1 MWGYKEHLDNLGIS
15 VLIVTFESRHFASAY
30 RQETSITWPIVIDE
44 SRRLYKRYQMHKAS
58 FWDLWGPRTWWAY
71 FKQLLKGKLPKK
83 TTGDIHQRGGDV
95 LIDQF
100 GEIKLHHVGTGPA
113 DSPSVEAIINIINN
127 SGNIGTRGGKQ

>member
-1 MWGYKEHLDNLGIS
+1 M
-15 VLIVTFESRHFASAY
+15 LIVTFESRFSASDY
-30 RQETSITWPIVIDE
+30 TQEMVAAWPIVIDE
-44 SRRLYKRYQMHKAS
+44 SRHLYKRYQMHKAS

-71 FKQLLKGKLPKK
+71 FKQVSKGKFPKR

-113 DSPSVEAIINIINN
+113 DRPSVQSIIDIINN
-127 SGNIGTRGGKQ
+127 PGNLRAQGGEQ